1 MSKIK
6 YNCTSQMAS
15 TFKKRKWNETYQQ
28 YGFKSSRRTDWT
40 RLNASTAPLCWP
52 TAP

>member
-15 TFKKRKWNETYQQ
+15 TSKKRKWNETYQQ
-28 YGFKSSRRTDWT
+28 YGFTKFSRGGLESAQYIHSSTV
-40 RLNASTAPLCWP
+40 LATAP
-52 TAP
+52 